1 MTATA
6 TPLPPRQ
13 QSRRRLLLV
22 WIALT
27 VVLVVTI
34 RDLPWRGALE
44 QARQVQLPWLATAI
58 AANSLIIPLWALE
71 WRLLVPITFRVA
83 YDRMFEVVSVT
94 AAVLNSVPFFAGE
107 ASGVALL
114 ITRAGLP
121 RGAALSVLA
130 LDQLLVGFAKLAV
143 IAAAAAFVPLP
154 GWFRAGI
161 LSLVAGVLL
170 LLGVLV
176 PLAHRWSSLRD
187 RVRAQPSKLRNLAAR
202 AIAWGAHLEA
212 LRDVGRVWRLA
223 SLALAKKGAELAGI
237 LAIQMAFGLEPS
249 VAGALLVLAALA
261 ITTLLP
267 VLPANL
273 GVYEATAFAAYRFL
287 GVPAESAMGMAI
299 VQHLAFLL
307 PALATGYTT
316 LTLQQLLPR
325 RTRD

>member
-1 MTATA
+1 M
-6 TPLPPRQ
+6 
-13 QSRRRLLLV
+13 
-22 WIALT
+22 
-27 VVLVVTI
+27 LVVTV

-44 QARQVQLPWLATAI
+44 QTRHVDPAWLVAAL

-83 YDRMFEVVSVT
+83 YAQMFEVVSVT
-94 AAVLNSVPFFAGE
+94 AAVLNSIPFFVGE

-114 ITRAGLP
+114 IARAGLP

-130 LDQLLVGFAKLAV
+130 LDQLLVGFAKLGV
-143 IAAAAAFVPLP
+143 IAAATALVPLP
-154 GWFRAGI
+154 GWLRAGI
-161 LSLVAGVLL
+161 LSLVAGVLAMLVVL
-170 LLGVLV
+170 L
-176 PLAHRWSSLRD
+176 PLAHRWSNLRD
-187 RVRAQPSKLRNLAAR
+187 RVLAQPSRLRRLLAR

-212 LRDVGRVWRLA
+212 LRDVGRVGRLA
-223 SLALAKKGAELAGI
+223 TLALAKKGAELGAI

-249 VAGALLVLAALA
+249 IAGALLVLAALA
-261 ITTLLP
+261 ITTLMP
-267 VLPANL
+267 VMPANL
-273 GVYEATAFAAYRFL
+273 GVYEATVFAAYRFL

>member
-6 TPLPPRQ
+6 TPLPARH
-13 QSRRRLLLV
+13 QSRRWLLLS

-27 VVLVVTI
+27 VVLVVTV

-44 QARQVQLPWLATAI
+44 QTRHVHPAWLAVAI

-83 YDRMFEVVSVT
+83 YGRMFEVVSVT

-114 ITRAGLP
+114 IARAGLP

-143 IAAAAAFVPLP
+143 IAVAAAFVPLP
-154 GWFRAGI
+154 GWLRAGI

-170 LLGVLV
+170 LLVVLL
-176 PLAHRWSSLRD
+176 PLAHRWSKLRD
-187 RVRAQPSKLRNLAAR
+187 RVLARPSQLRNLVAR
-202 AIAWGAHLEA
+202 AIAWGAHLEV
-212 LRDVGRVWRLA
+212 LRDGGRVWRLA
-223 SLALAKKGAELAGI
+223 ALALAKKAAELFGV
-237 LAIQMAFGLEPS
+237 LAIQMAFALEPS
-249 VAGALLVLAALA
+249 VAAALLVVAALA

-267 VLPANL
+267 VMPANL
-273 GVYEATAFAAYRFL
+273 GVYEATAFAAYRFV

-307 PALATGYTT
+307 PALATGFTA